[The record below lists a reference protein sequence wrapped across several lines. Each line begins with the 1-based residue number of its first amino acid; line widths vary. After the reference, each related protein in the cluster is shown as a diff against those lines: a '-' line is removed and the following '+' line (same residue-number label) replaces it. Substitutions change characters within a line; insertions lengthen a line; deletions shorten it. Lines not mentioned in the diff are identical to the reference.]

1 MRRRAI
7 DANATTRPLW
17 SSPLAPLLKKNTGAR
32 PEAGRSDNACR
43 APLSPHVKKT
53 GARRIVMG
61 KKKTKEPK
69 RSKSEP
75 ESQGSIS
82 PRSLS
87 DSTDTLFNEANG
99 QELKPIPESPAHY
112 SRPSYGSL
120 AALHVPRLGACSSS
134 SDRFS
139 VGEYSLDR
147 ASLDSDPVPRDSRRE
162 RKPKKRF
169 WSWLCELRGARRD

>member
-1 MRRRAI
+1 
-7 DANATTRPLW
+7 
-17 SSPLAPLLKKNTGAR
+17 
-32 PEAGRSDNACR
+32 
-43 APLSPHVKKT
+43 
-53 GARRIVMG
+53 MG

-69 RSKSEP
+69 RSKSED

-87 DSTDTLFNEANG
+87 DFTDTLFNEANG

-139 VGEYSLDR
+139 VGDYSLDR

>member
-1 MRRRAI
+1 MELPSRSTFEKKHGRASRGR
-7 DANATTRPLW
+7 AQRQRLS
-17 SSPLAPLLKKNTGAR
+17 SSPLAPR
-32 PEAGRSDNACR
+32 
-43 APLSPHVKKT
+43 KKT

-69 RSKSEP
+69 RSKSED

-87 DSTDTLFNEANG
+87 DFTDTLFNEANG

-139 VGEYSLDR
+139 VGDYSLDR

>member
-1 MRRRAI
+1 MELPSRSTFEKKHGRASRGR
-7 DANATTRPLW
+7 AQRQRLS
-17 SSPLAPLLKKNTGAR
+17 SSPLAPRKKN
-32 PEAGRSDNACR
+32 GRAAHRD
-43 APLSPHVKKT
+43 
-53 GARRIVMG
+53 G
-61 KKKTKEPK
+61 KKENEGAEALQK
-69 RSKSEP
+69 RS

-87 DSTDTLFNEANG
+87 DFTDTLFNEANG
-99 QELKPIPESPAHY
+99 QELKPIPESPARY

-139 VGEYSLDR
+139 VGDYSLDR